1 MAEFGAECAKIVFM
15 KNSPPVRIAV
25 IDIGSNASRLLVARA
40 SAGPLSGGARVARV
54 TDEMFARAPV
64 RLGEEAF
71 SAKGEISRLT
81 MHRLGMTLLGF
92 RAVMLAQEPDK
103 WGAFATAALRE
114 AKNGSKV
121 AQYLKRQ
128 AGVPVEVLSGAQE
141 ARIVGRYVAA
151 QFPKAALVCADI
163 GGGSADLIF
172 AQEGRVKSA
181 VSFKIGTARP
191 DIEKRRG
198 EFARMEKWLAER
210 RGKGLVVAVVGRA
223 AAQVA
228 EVCGGLSRGR
238 LEAWRRKVSKL
249 SPDEVSARFG
259 VEPDRAATAAIAAG
273 LYQFLLER
281 SGARELRVARGGL
294 PQALAA
300 ELARRAK

>member
-1 MAEFGAECAKIVFM
+1 MAEFGAECAKIVVM

-151 QFPKAALVCADI
+151 QFPKASLVCADI

-181 VSFKIGTARP
+181 
-191 DIEKRRG
+191 D
-198 EFARMEKWLAER
+198 EF
-210 RGKGLVVAVVGRA
+210 
-223 AAQVA
+223 
-228 EVCGGLSRGR
+228 
-238 LEAWRRKVSKL
+238 
-249 SPDEVSARFG
+249 
-259 VEPDRAATAAIAAG
+259 
-273 LYQFLLER
+273 
-281 SGARELRVARGGL
+281 
-294 PQALAA
+294 
-300 ELARRAK
+300 